1 MDILKLLTMKSIT
14 KILLT
19 AALITGTTS
28 TFAKPFPV
36 VKLHSI
42 EKQDRHLSG
51 FNAVNIA
58 GSFDVYITQGS
69 TESVTVEADDEV
81 IDKIVTEVKGGA
93 LKIYTKSTSGFNWSW
108 GGDNKKRIVR
118 VVAKDLNTISLTGS
132 GDVFFKEGFR
142 TQSLAVKLS
151 GSGDITGKVDVKTLE
166 SSVVGSGDVTLTG
179 RAETSS
185 VRVSGSGDF
194 SGKDLLTTST
204 TVKVVG
210 SGDASVN
217 ASQQIDASVAGSGDI
232 RYTGAAKQVSTSKA
246 GSGDIH
252 RF

>member
-1 MDILKLLTMKSIT
+1 MKSIT
-14 KILLT
+14 KILLA
-19 AALITGTTS
+19 AALITATAQ
-28 TFAKPFPV
+28 TFAKPLPNAAA
-36 VKLHSI
+36 HSF

-51 FNAVNIA
+51 FSSVNIA
-58 GSFDVYITQGS
+58 GSFDVYITQGNI
-69 TESVTVEADDEV
+69 ESVTVEADDDV
-81 IDKIVTEVKGGA
+81 IDKIITEVKGGS
-93 LKIYTKSTSGFNWSW
+93 LKIYTKSTSGFNWS
-108 GGDNKKRIVR
+108 GKENKRIVR

-142 TQSLAVKLS
+142 TQNLAVKLS
-151 GSGDITGKVDVKTLE
+151 GSGDITGRVDVKALE

-217 ASQQIDASVAGSGDI
+217 ASQQVDASVAGSGDI
-232 RYTGAAKQVSTSKA
+232 RYTGAAKQISTSKA

>member
-1 MDILKLLTMKSIT
+1 MKPIT
-14 KILLT
+14 KILL
-19 AALITGTTS
+19 AVALIAGAGQTH
-28 TFAKPFPV
+28 AKPAPLTKV
-36 VKLHSI
+36 YGLD
-42 EKQDRHLSG
+42 KQDRHLSG

-81 IDKIVTEVKGGA
+81 IDKIITEVKDGA

-108 GGDNKKRIVR
+108 GDNNKKRIVR
-118 VVAKDLNTISLTGS
+118 VVAKDLKTISLAGS

-151 GSGDITGKVDVKTLE
+151 GSGDITGKVDVKILE

-179 RAETSS
+179 RAETLS
-185 VRVSGSGDF
+185 VKVTGSGDF
-194 SGKDLLTTST
+194 TGKDLLTTNT
-204 TVKVVG
+204 TVRVAG

-217 ASQQIDASVAGSGDI
+217 ASQKIDASVAGSGDI